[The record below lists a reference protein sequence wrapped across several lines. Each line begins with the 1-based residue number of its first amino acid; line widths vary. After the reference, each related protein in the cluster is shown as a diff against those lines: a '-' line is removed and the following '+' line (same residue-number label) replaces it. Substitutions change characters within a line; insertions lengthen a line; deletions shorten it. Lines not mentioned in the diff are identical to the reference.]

1 MNYLRRSDL
10 GAEIWF
16 WPLTWRDSVH
26 HSRGGVSV
34 HSVLAG
40 ACGSCPSHLSGPA
53 PDRRQE
59 TGWAQNPQS
68 LFSKVPLLQ
77 AGPISSKWRTSWN
90 STASAGNQF
99 FKHTSQWETFTNQTM
114 NHAEKRDRGVCCCP
128 FILVLL
134 LLFFFATCS
143 WGSILIFKGELRIF
157 LLKIQFTKHLDV
169 LSQGLAKR
177 NCLGDV
183 IWLIV

>member
-10 GAEIWF
+10 WEEIWF

-77 AGPISSKWRTSWN
+77 AGPHLLQRDNLLKQHRQLEISSS
-90 STASAGNQF
+90 STQASGRHLQIKPWTMQKN
-99 FKHTSQWETFTNQTM
+99 ET
-114 NHAEKRDRGVCCCP
+114 GVSA
-128 FILVLL
+128 VALL
-134 LLFFFATCS
+134 FWYYYYFFFAACS

-169 LSQGLAKR
+169 LNQGLAKR